1 MSATELLSAVLSLP
15 DKERGDFADAFNSVQ
30 MELDSEF
37 NDMLRSRVRDYAA
50 GLTVAISGEE
60 FMKQLEAEE

>member
-15 DKERGDFADAFNSVQ
+15 EQERVTFADAFNSVQ

-37 NDMLRSRVRDYAA
+37 NDMLRQRVRDYEA
-50 GLTVAISGEE
+50 GLTVTVPGEE
-60 FMKQLEAEE
+60 FMRQLEAEE